1 MVVPGSIPIMI
12 FSCATRNKIPL
23 HFKCSTLQ
31 LLKSIFRFS
40 LRFVLPLVLVWLIF
54 SRLNGDWNWNDAEI
68 KRIHY
73 LVLAVLL
80 WPLNW
85 FIEALKW
92 WLLTAHSLRSLKQC
106 LIDVLV
112 GQYFGLVTPNRLG
125 EGPGRMNSSAPGSRS
140 RDLFAFGNSSIAQ
153 LLTTLIAGS
162 IALVLVAS
170 FVYPSELFWW
180 QVALPL
186 RWPVW
191 TATLIMLLFYIE
203 PGWSHILRESVNQ
216 NGWLGKKLVGLQRY
230 NRRENGRTLF
240 LSMARYGVFSSQF
253 LCVLLAFG
261 FDGDTTEMLFR
272 IALVYLGSTIVPS
285 FALAE
290 LGVRESMAVMLL
302 PAAGIDPAVAFIAT
316 LLVWIINILLPSMA
330 GMVLF
335 FRSKRLS

>member
-1 MVVPGSIPIMI
+1 MI

-23 HFKCSTLQ
+23 HFKCSTLH

-54 SRLNGDWNWNDAEI
+54 SRLNGDWKWEDAAI
-68 KRIHY
+68 KNVSY
-73 LVLAVLL
+73 LVLTVLL

-85 FIEALKW
+85 LIESIKW

-125 EGPGRMNSSAPGSRS
+125 EGPGRMNSSVAGSRS

-153 LLTTLIAGS
+153 MLTTLIAGS

-170 FVYPSELFWW
+170 YVYPSENFWW
-180 QVALPL
+180 QIAFPL
-186 RWPVW
+186 RWPIW
-191 TATLIMLLFYIE
+191 AATLVLLLFYIE
-203 PGWSHILRESVNQ
+203 PGWSHILRESVNAD
-216 NGWLGKKLVGLQRY
+216 GWLGKKLAGLQRY

-240 LSMARYGVFSSQF
+240 LSLARYLVFSTQF
-253 LCVLLAFG
+253 ICVLMAFG
-261 FDGDTTEMLFR
+261 FEGDTTELLIR

-290 LGVRESMAVMLL
+290 LGVRESLAVILL

-316 LLVWIINILLPSMA
+316 LLVWIINILLPSIA

-335 FRSKRLS
+335 FRSRKLS